1 MDNSTDSAA
10 EKSPLN
16 RRIIP
21 KEMRSWY
28 RKALGLRR
36 IKLDGK
42 SLNYESSRFPV
53 SSSKQVFNRGW
64 KKIARTNTLPIY
76 IFVASPVLKRSTKHF
91 SKLLAERQQ
100 DSGCF
105 FMVYIISDPHNGSN
119 FTSRHSEVTTRPSK
133 NACKCEPDEDFMR
146 LTDWNWLGLTPPVP
160 ASFV

>member
-64 KKIARTNTLPIY
+64 SEMKKKIARMNTLPIY
-76 IFVASPVLKRSTKHF
+76 IFVASLVLKRSTKHF

-105 FMVYIISDPHNGSN
+105 FMVYIISDAHNGSN

-133 NACKCEPDEDFMR
+133 NVCKCETDEDFMR
-146 LTDWNWLGLTPPVP
+146 LTDWNWLGLTLV
-160 ASFV
+160 